1 MIPAPMVDSL
11 IIPNLETTDHR
22 WLSVCGKCKQEIA
35 AVGEKQESAVFRH
48 TAPADAESM
57 FVRVMVGNKGE
68 HIHVDVHRPECWGEH
83 KPKERGNK
91 DRLLKLLSQCFGN
104 DVDATICAG
113 FVIAKEDLP
122 PNGLIHASMLS
133 TTVGKTSVE
142 QTGAT
147 FSFSGGPISEIEWK
161 FDDKERKLVAVSIK
175 MRAVLAL
182 AADYLCTA
190 SMRINEAFLTAVL
203 GRQKEE

>member
-35 AVGEKQESAVFRH
+35 AVGEKHDYAVFRH
-48 TAPADAESM
+48 IAPTDAASM

-68 HIHVDVHRPECWGEH
+68 HVHVDVHRPECWGKS
-83 KPKERGNK
+83 KPKERGYK
-91 DRLLKLLSQCFGN
+91 DRLLKRLSQCFGN
-104 DVDATICAG
+104 DIDATICAG
-113 FVIAKEDLP
+113 FVIAKEELP
-122 PNGLIHASMLS
+122 QNGLIRASMLS

-147 FSFSGGPISEIEWK
+147 FSFSGGPIGEIEWK
-161 FDDKERKLVAVSIK
+161 FDDKERTLVEVSIK

-182 AADYLCTA
+182 AADYLVTA
-190 SMRINEAFLTAVL
+190 STRINEAFLTAVL
-203 GRQKEE
+203 GRPREE